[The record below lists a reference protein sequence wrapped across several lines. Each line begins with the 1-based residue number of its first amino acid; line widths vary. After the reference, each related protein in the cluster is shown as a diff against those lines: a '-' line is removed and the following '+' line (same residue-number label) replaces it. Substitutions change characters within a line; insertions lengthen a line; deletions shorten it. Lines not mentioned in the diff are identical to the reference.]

1 MLAQALGG
9 LLTQINGAKMVIG
22 MDIDSANKFCTDK
35 TVTSDDGNKTV
46 IKNVRV
52 VDEDGN
58 ALMVTEDYREDR
70 VNVKTV
76 GGKITEI
83 VNYA

>member
-9 LLTQINGAKMVIG
+9 FLTQMNGAKMVIG
-22 MDIDSANKFCTDK
+22 MDIEAATKLCTDK
-35 TVTSDDGNKTV
+35 TVESDDGNKTRV
-46 IKNVRV
+46 NHVRV
-52 VDEDGN
+52 VEEDGN
-58 ALMVTEDYREDR
+58 ALMVTEDHLTDR

-83 VNYA
+83 VNYG